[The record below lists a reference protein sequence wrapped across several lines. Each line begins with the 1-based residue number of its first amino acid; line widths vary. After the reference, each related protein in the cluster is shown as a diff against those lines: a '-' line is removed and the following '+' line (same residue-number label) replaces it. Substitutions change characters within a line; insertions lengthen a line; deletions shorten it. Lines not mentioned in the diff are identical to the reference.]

1 MPKLVFFI
9 GPAGAGK
16 TTLAKAL
23 ARQHRPAFFDM
34 DTLLR
39 PAAET
44 IMTLSGLDPTDRDS
58 PVYKK
63 HCRDLGY
70 RITMDAALENLEL
83 GIDTYVVGPFTKEI
97 ENVSWLDQELNR
109 IGAAA
114 REVEVRAV
122 YVYLRDASVYRER
135 ITARGSELDDWKLN
149 NWSSF
154 SPSLTRKTIQWDS
167 SACPV
172 LYLDNSETLSD
183 AKLSELERFI
193 YGEETTFF

>member
-1 MPKLVFFI
+1 MPTLVFFI

-23 ARQHRPAFFDM
+23 AKQHRLAFFDM

-70 RITMDAALENLEL
+70 RITMDAALENLAL
-83 GIDTYVVGPFTKEI
+83 GIDAYVIGPFTKEI
-97 ENVSWLDQELNR
+97 QNPLWLDQELAK
-109 IGAAA
+109 IAASDLKI
-114 REVEVRAV
+114 EVKAI
-122 YVYLRDASVYRER
+122 YVYLQDDSVYRER
-135 ITARGSELDDWKLN
+135 IMARGSELDVWKLD
-149 NWSSF
+149 NWSDF
-154 SPSLTRKTIQWDS
+154 RPSLARRTIQWDS
-167 SACPV
+167 SACSI
-172 LYLDNSETLSD
+172 LYWNNSDPLSGER
-183 AKLSELERFI
+183 LLELERFI
-193 YGEETTFF
+193 YGEKET